1 MNSRAGRP
9 EAWRSLVQR
18 GVDTAA
24 EWSDLVAEKLNAA
37 ADPRAKLMRKR
48 RWALRLGVFFT
59 VSSVFWVGVTGAAVR
74 RGSTPVW
81 ALFIPA
87 PIAVGAAFLATLS
100 FLRYRWLRGE
110 PLPPQRSRGARR
122 LPPWG
127 SAARQPMAALAA
139 SERGL
144 FSLLGVMERGRML
157 PADELRELTAA
168 ANQTA
173 ATMAATANE
182 VVSME
187 RAISSAP
194 QSRAHLAPTITG
206 VHHAARPGRRQYN
219 EMVTAAAQLVSAAN
233 TGSMS
238 SSPMSQQRY
247 RDELVECHRPADRAG
262 RRPSTNSATCA
273 GPRRRVSWTVPIGGR
288 SCSIYAWWM
297 WAFFWRESS
306 STRLG
311 IEPVLAQHV
320 AAPDLVQR
328 V

>member
-1 MNSRAGRP
+1 MAVNSPAGRP
-9 EAWRSLVQR
+9 EAWRTLVQR
-18 GVDTAA
+18 GVDSAA
-24 EWSDLVAEKLNAA
+24 EWSDVLAEKLNAA
-37 ADPRAKLMRKR
+37 ADPRAKLIRKR
-48 RWALRLGVFFT
+48 RWALRLGLFFT
-59 VSSVFWVGVTGAAVR
+59 VSSVFWVGVTALLASW
-74 RGSTPVW
+74 STPVW

-87 PIAVGAAFLATLS
+87 PIAVGAAFLATLA
-100 FLRYRWLRGE
+100 FLRYRWLKGE
-110 PLPPQRSRGARR
+110 PLPPPRRAGRR

-187 RAISSAP
+187 RAMSSSP
-194 QSRAHLAPTITG
+194 QSRSHLAPTIKAFG
-206 VHHAARPGRRQYN
+206 AQLDHGARQYN

-233 TGSMS
+233 TGSLS

-247 RDELVECHRPADRAG
+247 RDELVNATDRLMG
-262 RRPSTNSATCA
+262 
-273 GPRRRVSWTVPIGGR
+273 
-288 SCSIYAWWM
+288 
-297 WAFFWRESS
+297 WAQAFDE
-306 STRLG
+306 LG
-311 IEPVLAQHV
+311 HLRGA
-320 AAPDLVQR
+320 
-328 V
+328 

>member
-1 MNSRAGRP
+1 VNSRTGRP
-9 EAWRSLVQR
+9 EAWRSLVQH
-18 GVDTAA
+18 GVQNGIDTASELA
-24 EWSDLVAEKLNAA
+24 NVVAEKLNAA
-37 ADPRAKLMRKR
+37 ADPRAKLIRKR
-48 RWALRLGVFFT
+48 RWALRLGVFFA
-59 VSSVFWVGVTGAAVR
+59 VSSLLWVAVTALLASW
-74 RGSTPVW
+74 STPVW

-110 PLPPQRSRGARR
+110 PLPPQRSRAARR

-182 VVSME
+182 VMSME
-187 RAISSAP
+187 RAIGSAP
-194 QSRAHLAPTITG
+194 QSRSHLTPTITAFATQLDHG
-206 VHHAARPGRRQYN
+206 ARQYN
-219 EMVTAAAQLVSAAN
+219 EMVSAAAQLVSAAN

-247 RDELVECHRPADRAG
+247 RDELVNATDRLMGWAQAFDELG
-262 RRPSTNSATCA
+262 HLRRA
-273 GPRRRVSWTVPIGGR
+273 
-288 SCSIYAWWM
+288 
-297 WAFFWRESS
+297 
-306 STRLG
+306 
-311 IEPVLAQHV
+311 
-320 AAPDLVQR
+320 
-328 V
+328 

>member
-1 MNSRAGRP
+1 MAMNSRAGRP
-9 EAWRSLVQR
+9 EAWRTLVQR

-24 EWSDLVAEKLNAA
+24 EWSGVVAEKLNAA

-59 VSSVFWVGVTGAAVR
+59 VSCLFWVGVTALLASW
-74 RGSTPVW
+74 STPVW

-110 PLPPQRSRGARR
+110 PLPPQRSARR

-139 SERGL
+139 SERGF

-157 PADELRELTAA
+157 PADELRELTVA

-194 QSRAHLAPTITG
+194 QSRSHLAPTITAFTTQLDRG
-206 VHHAARPGRRQYN
+206 ARQYN

-233 TGSMS
+233 TGPMS

-247 RDELVECHRPADRAG
+247 RDELVNATDRLLGWAQAFDELG
-262 RRPSTNSATCA
+262 HLRRA
-273 GPRRRVSWTVPIGGR
+273 
-288 SCSIYAWWM
+288 
-297 WAFFWRESS
+297 
-306 STRLG
+306 
-311 IEPVLAQHV
+311 
-320 AAPDLVQR
+320 
-328 V
+328 

>member
-1 MNSRAGRP
+1 VSSQTGRP

-24 EWSDLVAEKLNAA
+24 DWSDALAEKLNAA
-37 ADPRAKLMRKR
+37 ADPRAKLLRKR

-59 VSSVFWVGVTGAAVR
+59 ISTVFWVGVTGLLSAWDL
-74 RGSTPVW
+74 PFW

-110 PLPPQRSRGARR
+110 PLPPPRSRIARR

-157 PADELRELTAA
+157 PVDELRELTAA
-168 ANQTA
+168 ANQTSV
-173 ATMAATANE
+173 TMAATANE
-182 VVSME
+182 VMSME
-187 RAISSAP
+187 RAISSSP
-194 QSRAHLAPTITG
+194 QSRAHLVPTIQAYTTQLDHG
-206 VHHAARPGRRQYN
+206 ARQYN

-238 SSPMSQQRY
+238 SSPMTQQRY
-247 RDELVECHRPADRAG
+247 RNELSNATDRLLGWAQAFDELGHLRRA
-262 RRPSTNSATCA
+262 
-273 GPRRRVSWTVPIGGR
+273 
-288 SCSIYAWWM
+288 
-297 WAFFWRESS
+297 
-306 STRLG
+306 
-311 IEPVLAQHV
+311 
-320 AAPDLVQR
+320 
-328 V
+328 